1 MIKTINLNR
10 LSDDVLNKTILEVI
24 NPEIKDYRKIIE
36 TNSNSYFKIATK
48 KSIIFGKLNSFDD
61 NNIIS
66 YTGYYISQTAI
77 RKAKNEKTV
86 IDDADI
92 SIITEDKFNDI
103 SKEIEEILFEI
114 NNISVELL
122 EKCNSEDSVKI
133 PKIIG
138 FEKPNK
144 DELLTFKVDNDFI
157 RRFGNKKLKDLLTES
172 LQAYNKLLDGYKEA
186 YHENKKLLGK
196 YFITPNM
203 IGNITDMSE
212 NSCNLYATNVMK
224 FETNKL
230 TSYLPLDVS
239 YISNMFEAP
248 YKLFQRGQDIM
259 INVKTLYTKY
269 LHIWNKTC
277 IFAMWLKM
285 VGNINWQ

>member
-1 MIKTINLNR
+1 MVKTINLNR
-10 LSDDVLNKTILEVI
+10 LSDDVLNKTLLEAI

-36 TNSNSYFKIATK
+36 LNSNSYFKIITE
-48 KSIIFGKLNSFDD
+48 KSIILSKLNSFDV

-86 IDDADI
+86 IGDVDI

-122 EKCNSEDSVKI
+122 EKCNSKDSVKI

-138 FEKPNK
+138 IEKPNK
-144 DELLTFKVDNDFI
+144 DDLLTFKVDNDFI
-157 RRFGNKKLKDLLTES
+157 RRFGNTKLKDLRHEALK
-172 LQAYNKLLDGYKEA
+172 AYNKLLDDYTEI

-196 YFITPNM
+196 YFMTPNI
-203 IGNITDMSE
+203 IGNITDMAE

-230 TSYLPLDVS
+230 TSYLPLEVS
-239 YISNMFEAP
+239 VISDMFEAP
-248 YKLFQRGQDIM
+248 YQLFQRGQDIM
-259 INVKTLYTKY
+259 INIKTLYAKC
-269 LHIWNKTC
+269 LHI
-277 IFAMWLKM
+277 
-285 VGNINWQ
+285 

>member
-36 TNSNSYFKIATK
+36 SNFNSYFKIATK

-144 DELLTFKVDNDFI
+144 DDLLTFKVDNDFI

-248 YKLFQRGQDIM
+248 YKLFQKGQDIM
-259 INVKTLYTKY
+259 ISIKILYTKY
-269 LHIWNKTC
+269 LHI
-277 IFAMWLKM
+277 
-285 VGNINWQ
+285 